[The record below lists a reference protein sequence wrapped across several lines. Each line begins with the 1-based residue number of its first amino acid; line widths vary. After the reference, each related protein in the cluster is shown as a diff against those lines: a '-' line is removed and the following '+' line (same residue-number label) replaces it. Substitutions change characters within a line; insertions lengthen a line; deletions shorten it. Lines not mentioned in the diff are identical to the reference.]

1 MQELLEKESKCL
13 QLEETHDEEIE
24 HMKGK
29 LKKLQRE
36 LEETTQL
43 QVEKMTL
50 EIKLQE
56 MEEKMRSGGM
66 EIATPKTD
74 RKLNKV
80 YGIFGKFYGKQKEE
94 NDGESKSR
102 CVISPVE
109 YLRVTMVNY
118 HLGVSQ
124 REDHLYFIDFDL

>member
-1 MQELLEKESKCL
+1 
-13 QLEETHDEEIE
+13 
-24 HMKGK
+24 MKGK

-109 YLRVTMVNY
+109 YLRVNMVNY

>member
-1 MQELLEKESKCL
+1 M
-13 QLEETHDEEIE
+13 EETHDEEIE

-109 YLRVTMVNY
+109 YLRVKTVNY

-124 REDHLYFIDFDL
+124 REDHLYYIDFDL

>member
-1 MQELLEKESKCL
+1 
-13 QLEETHDEEIE
+13 
-24 HMKGK
+24 MKGK

-94 NDGESKSR
+94 NDGESSR
-102 CVISPVE
+102 CVIISKWEILPVE
-109 YLRVTMVNY
+109 YLRV
-118 HLGVSQ
+118 
-124 REDHLYFIDFDL
+124 I

>member
-1 MQELLEKESKCL
+1 
-13 QLEETHDEEIE
+13 LEETHDEEID

-94 NDGESKSR
+94 NDGESKSSV
-102 CVISPVE
+102 CHLPVE
-109 YLRVTMVNY
+109 YLRVTW
-118 HLGVSQ
+118 
-124 REDHLYFIDFDL
+124 

>member
-1 MQELLEKESKCL
+1 MLKKYQVETLRGEHIG
-13 QLEETHDEEIE
+13 ETHWGNTLGK

-80 YGIFGKFYGKQKEE
+80 YGICGKFYGKQKEE
-94 NDGESKSR
+94 NDGESSRSR
-102 CVISPVE
+102 CVII
-109 YLRVTMVNY
+109 
-118 HLGVSQ
+118 SQ
-124 REDHLYFIDFDL
+124 